1 MENLS
6 VKDEILEILEEA
18 VPSVDFLESDTMMDD
33 GILDSLT
40 IVQIIGELS
49 MEYDIEFVFE
59 DLVPENF
66 NSLDG
71 IVALVRR
78 KTGR

>member
-1 MENLS
+1 M
-6 VKDEILEILEEA
+6 KDEILEILAEA

-49 MEYDIEFVFE
+49 VEYDIDFIFE

-66 NSLDG
+66 NSIDG
-71 IVALVRR
+71 IVALVER
-78 KTGR
+78 KLG

>member
-1 MENLS
+1 M
-6 VKDEILEILEEA
+6 KDEILEILEDA

-33 GILDSLT
+33 GTLSSLE

-49 MEYDIEFVFE
+49 VEYDIDFVFE

-66 NSLDG
+66 NSIDG
-71 IVALVRR
+71 IVALVER
-78 KTGR
+78 KLG